1 MAIDRAELD
10 ELVTKLR
17 RRAAR
22 LHAEVAAK
30 QHGAAALE
38 SPGVD
43 RERDNDDM
51 SFVISEA
58 EVEAGETERDEY
70 EIAAIERTLQRIEDG
85 SYGICVQCGVDI
97 PPARLKA
104 QPLAAR
110 CVPCQSAREQSRQRR

>member
-17 RRAAR
+17 RRAER
-22 LHAEVAAK
+22 LHAEVATK

-38 SPGVD
+38 SPGID

-58 EVEAGETERDEY
+58 EIEAGEAERDEV
-70 EIAAIERTLQRIEDG
+70 EISAIERTLQRIEDG
-85 SYGICVQCGVDI
+85 SYGTCLQCGVDI

-110 CVPCQSAREQSRQRR
+110 CVPCQSAREQARRR

>member
-17 RRAAR
+17 RRAER
-22 LHAEVAAK
+22 LHEEVATK
-30 QHGAAALE
+30 QHGAVALE
-38 SPGVD
+38 SPGED

-58 EVEAGETERDEY
+58 EVEAGEAERDGV

-85 SYGICVQCGVDI
+85 SYGVCVQCGVDI

-110 CVPCQSAREQSRQRR
+110 CVPCQSAREQARRR